1 MLKQQALIARP
12 EPEQTAPHGPAR
24 RRRAFHK
31 KFFLGLLAAL
41 LAEASSFAGSVTLAW
56 DPSPSTEV
64 TGYRVYYGT
73 ASGTYAAFLS
83 VGNTNRATV
92 TGLVAGVRY
101 YFAATAL
108 SSSGLESPFST
119 EVSQLVP
126 SPTQP
131 TLTARITPQKY
142 ALLSVTGPAGYT
154 YEVQAS
160 QTFSKWLVLGTIT
173 LSPTG
178 SAQFTDTNAPAYP
191 ARFYRLRQLTAPQS
205 ASLTLRLNAQKQ
217 AVVSLRGAPGFTYEI
232 QGAENLGQWQ
242 VLGTVTANTSGTGQ
256 YVDTASS
263 SQPRRFYRA
272 RQITS

>member
-12 EPEQTAPHGPAR
+12 EPEQTARPGRAR
-24 RRRAFHK
+24 RRRACHK
-31 KFFLGLLAAL
+31 QVFLSLLAAL
-41 LAEASSFAGSVTLAW
+41 LAETSAFAGSVTLAW
-56 DPSPSTEV
+56 DPSPATEV

-92 TGLVAGVRY
+92 TGLAAGVRY

-131 TLTARITPQKY
+131 ILTVRITPQKH
-142 ALLSVTGPAGYT
+142 ALLSVTGPAGYM
-154 YEVQAS
+154 YEVQAG

-173 LSPTG
+173 LSATG
-178 SAQFTDTNAPAYP
+178 SAQFTDTNAAAYP
-191 ARFYRLRQLTAPQS
+191 ARFYRLRQLVSQS
-205 ASLTLRLNAQKQ
+205 ASLTLQYNAQKQ
-217 AVVSLRGAPGFTYEI
+217 AIVSLRGVPGFTYEI
-232 QGAENLGQWQ
+232 QGAQDLGQWQ
-242 VLGTVTANTSGTGQ
+242 VLGTVTANPSGTGQ
-256 YVDTASS
+256 YVDPASA

-272 RQITS
+272 RQISS